1 MVNPLSYMMN
11 TMASTFSVFSR
22 SSPTSMPETA
32 AHATT
37 TMNPEHNVQDTMDLL
52 QRTKQNT
59 PLFSL
64 EGREFDAKVVYI
76 YDGDTMHVVF
86 KVFGE
91 YHRWN
96 CRITGVDTPELR
108 TKNETE
114 KQFGYKVRDIIREK
128 LMDKLVRVKCGEFD
142 KYGRLLLDV
151 YMPDEHRTEGKETE
165 TLSEW
170 LIENKYAYSYDGGTK
185 QAWDDINFIA

>member
-11 TMASTFSVFSR
+11 TMASTFSIFSK
-22 SSPTSMPETA
+22 SSTTSRASTPET
-32 AHATT
+32 TT
-37 TMNPEHNVQDTMDLL
+37 TMNPEHKIQDTMDLV
-52 QRTKQNT
+52 QKTKQNT

-76 YDGDTMHVVF
+76 YDGDTIHVVF

-96 CRITGVDTPELR
+96 CRISGVDTPELR
-108 TKNETE
+108 TKNEAE
-114 KQFGYKVRDIIREK
+114 KQMGYKVRDIIRER

-151 YMPDEHRTEGKETE
+151 YMPDEHRTEGKEVE

-185 QAWDDINFIA
+185 QSWDNINFIA

>member
-11 TMASTFSVFSR
+11 TMSSTFSVFSR
-22 SSPTSMPETA
+22 TSVTSMS
-32 AHATT
+32 
-37 TMNPEHNVQDTMDLL
+37 EHNVQDTMDLL

-86 KVFGE
+86 KVFGD

-96 CRITGVDTPELR
+96 CRIVGVDTPELR
-108 TKNETE
+108 TKNEM
-114 KQFGYKVRDIIREK
+114 GYKVRDVIREK

-185 QAWDDINFIA
+185 QSWDEINFIA